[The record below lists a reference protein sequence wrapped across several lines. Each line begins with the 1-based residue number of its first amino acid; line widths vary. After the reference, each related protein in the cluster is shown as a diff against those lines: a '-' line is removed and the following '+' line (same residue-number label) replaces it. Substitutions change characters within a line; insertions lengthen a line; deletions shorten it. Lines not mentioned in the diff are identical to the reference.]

1 MVVLEERWL
10 LEAGGGRRLCR
21 PETDEAEDAVEPRAQ
36 KFHLPPKLDRSG
48 RPGNHDQMSRD
59 DAAKGVRVR
68 FEGGEIGL
76 LGELGRSLKGKT
88 GTIVY
93 GISEDIFC
101 YPDNPEMDMVWVAF
115 DEDRLPMRQVSLAF
129 LQTAC
134 L

>member
-1 MVVLEERWL
+1 M
-10 LEAGGGRRLCR
+10 
-21 PETDEAEDAVEPRAQ
+21 
-36 KFHLPPKLDRSG
+36 
-48 RPGNHDQMSRD
+48 
-59 DAAKGVRVR
+59 
-68 FEGGEIGL
+68 

-93 GISEDIFC
+93 GVSEDIFC

-129 LQTAC
+129 LDPAG

>member
-1 MVVLEERWL
+1 M
-10 LEAGGGRRLCR
+10 
-21 PETDEAEDAVEPRAQ
+21 T
-36 KFHLPPKLDRSG
+36 
-48 RPGNHDQMSRD
+48 RD

-76 LGELGRSLKGKT
+76 LAELGSALRGKS

-129 LQTAC
+129 LRP
-134 L
+134 LGL

>member
-1 MVVLEERWL
+1 LSWL
-10 LEAGGGRRLCR
+10 LGA
-21 PETDEAEDAVEPRAQ
+21 ETEKAEESVEPGAQ
-36 KFHLPPKLDRSG
+36 KFHPPPNLDRPS
-48 RPGNHDQMSRD
+48 RPGNHDEVSRN

-76 LGELGRSLKGKT
+76 LAELGSALRGKS

-115 DEDRLPMRQVSLAF
+115 DEDRLTMRQVSLAF
-129 LQTAC
+129 LRP
-134 L
+134 LGL

>member
-1 MVVLEERWL
+1 MI
-10 LEAGGGRRLCR
+10 
-21 PETDEAEDAVEPRAQ
+21 
-36 KFHLPPKLDRSG
+36 
-48 RPGNHDQMSRD
+48 RD

-93 GISEDIFC
+93 GVSEDIFC

-129 LQTAC
+129 LDSVG

>member
-1 MVVLEERWL
+1 MIR
-10 LEAGGGRRLCR
+10 
-21 PETDEAEDAVEPRAQ
+21 
-36 KFHLPPKLDRSG
+36 
-48 RPGNHDQMSRD
+48 N

-68 FEGGEIGL
+68 FAGGEIGL
-76 LGELGRSLKGKT
+76 LGELGRSLKGKA

-93 GISEDIFC
+93 GVSEDIFC

-129 LQTAC
+129 LDPVG